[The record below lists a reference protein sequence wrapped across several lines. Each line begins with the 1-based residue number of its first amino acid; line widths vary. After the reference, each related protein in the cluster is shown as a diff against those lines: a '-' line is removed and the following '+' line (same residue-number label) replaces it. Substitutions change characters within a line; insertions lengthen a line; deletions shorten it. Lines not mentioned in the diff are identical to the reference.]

1 VTTSVA
7 FLALGG
13 PHQVLHLAPVAAALS
28 QESPTTQVALLA
40 ADDRSLAL
48 ARRAIA
54 FYPGQKVRF
63 ERLYP
68 PKFYRLLARLGR
80 QPPLGK
86 FLVLWRNR
94 RELAWFDAIV
104 VAECTSTALR
114 RMGVRRPGL
123 LCVPHGAGDR
133 AVSFEPRF
141 ALFDRLFVAGRKTAE
156 RLVESGVSANRVEI
170 TGYPKADLVR
180 RMSLKSAALF
190 DDPRPVVLYSPH
202 FRAGLSSLGAAREIV
217 AAITTDPRF
226 NLIFAPHVRAFEGA
240 SRRTKAAWEA
250 LGVPGKVII
259 DLGSDRSVDMSY
271 TDAADIYVGD
281 VSSQLY
287 EFLLRPRPCVFVN
300 AHGVRWEDDPDY
312 AFWHLGEVVAPEDV
326 ADAVARAA
334 DMHAAFL
341 PLQRAALDAT
351 FAAIADPALATAQA
365 IRRTLGK

>member
-28 QESPTTQVALLA
+28 QESPAIEVALLA

-48 ARRAIA
+48 ARRAVA
-54 FYPGQKVRF
+54 FYPREKVRF

-68 PKFYRLLARLGR
+68 PKLYRLLGQLGR
-80 QPPLGK
+80 QPALSK
-86 FLVLWRNR
+86 LLVLWRNR
-94 RELAWFDAIV
+94 RELARFDAIV

-156 RLVESGVSANRVEI
+156 RLVESGVAADRVEI

-180 RMSLKSAALF
+180 RMTRERARFF
-190 DDPRPVVLYSPH
+190 DDARPVILYSPH
-202 FRAGLSSLGAAREIV
+202 FRTGLSSLGAARQIV
-217 AAITTDPRF
+217 AALAADPGF

-240 SRRTKAAWEA
+240 SRRTIAAWGA
-250 LGVPGKVII
+250 LAVPGKVMI

-271 TDAADIYVGD
+271 TAAADIYVGD
-281 VSSQLY
+281 VSSQVY

-312 AFWHLGEVVAPEDV
+312 AFWHLGEVAAPD
-326 ADAVARAA
+326 AIPNAVARATDRHA
-334 DMHAAFL
+334 DFL
-341 PLQRAALDAT
+341 PLQHAAVDDT
-351 FAAIADPALATAQA
+351 FAAISDPALATAQA
-365 IRRTLGK
+365 IRRTLGQ